1 MSNKKLK
8 KNNCRYFH
16 TGEINIC
23 VEADI
28 PITDATFQKKFNAFR
43 ADGPGQDTI
52 FIRHHFHL
60 PDLKIIEK
68 EKPVYQ
74 KPPWIIYKRAETWVY
89 VGVAGDG
96 DDARVYQV
104 ACISQ
109 DHTQMDIYHVN
120 EAFFMNGNHHSL
132 TFFPTDQIPLAR
144 VLADREGCYFHASG
158 VIMDEKGFLFA
169 GHSDAG
175 KSTVVKNLAG
185 PAEILCDDRII
196 VRKMKE
202 GFKIYGTWSHGDVS
216 QVSPN
221 AAALKAVL
229 FLEQSK
235 DNCLIGLN
243 DNQEI
248 LQRLLALMIKPL
260 VTVDWW
266 EKMLSL
272 VEKIVQAVPCN
283 ILRFK
288 KNSDLT
294 DLLRGI

>member
-8 KNNCRYFH
+8 QNNCRYFH

-23 VEADI
+23 VESDI
-28 PITDATFQKKFNAFR
+28 PITDATFQKKFKAFR
-43 ADGPGQDTI
+43 SDGPGRDTI
-52 FIRHHFHL
+52 FIRHHFQL

-74 KPPWIIYKRAETWVY
+74 KPPWIIYKRAENWIY

-96 DDARVYQV
+96 DDAEVYQV
-104 ACISQ
+104 ARISP
-109 DHTQMDIYHVN
+109 DHTQTDIYHVN
-120 EAFFMNGNHHSL
+120 AASFLDGNHHSL
-132 TFFPTDQIPLAR
+132 TLFPTDQILLAR

-185 PAEILCDDRII
+185 PADILCDDRII
-196 VRKMKE
+196 VRNMKA

-221 AAALKAVL
+221 AAALKTIL
-229 FLEQSK
+229 FLEQS
-235 DNCLIGLN
+235 NHNRLIALN

-260 VTVDWW
+260 ITFDWW

-272 VEKIVQAVPCN
+272 VEKIARNVPCN
-283 ILRFK
+283 VLCFK

-294 DLLRGI
+294 DLLKGI